1 MASDIYTCFNYVNKT
16 MDLYLTGWPVTS
28 AFASRLH
35 FVHVP
40 NAGCFVLVT
49 VAARME
55 QTGGSLTHTNHSSNR
70 PSSECL
76 DSVLAVF
83 SQTIPK
89 PSFPLWFIDTDNAV
103 CLVFSHNLSAFPQHN
118 GFLFLILYHH
128 FIELDLRKRRW

>member
-1 MASDIYTCFNYVNKT
+1 MASDFYTCFNYVNKT

-55 QTGGSLTHTNHSSNR
+55 QTEDSLTHTNHSSNH

-76 DSVLAVF
+76 DSLCLLSVF

-89 PSFPLWFIDTDNAV
+89 PSFPLWFIDTDNAI
-103 CLVFSHNLSAFPQHN
+103 CLVFFP
-118 GFLFLILYHH
+118 
-128 FIELDLRKRRW
+128 